1 MEYYKRFSKKTKL
14 VINGGRVYEVI
25 KKVDIPGI
33 KKGDFF
39 HLDTFH
45 NNEIEVY
52 DSQKKHKAVYDLN
65 GKK

>member
-1 MEYYKRFSKKTKL
+1 MKL
-14 VINGGRVYEVI
+14 L

-33 KKGDFF
+33 KKGDFS

-52 DSQKKHKAVYDLN
+52 DSQKKHKAIYDLN
-65 GKK
+65 GKKIGEGIKGKRCG